1 MRLIFAGTPDFA
13 AVALAALIRAGHDV
27 PLVLTQPDRPEGRGL
42 KLHASPVKLLAR
54 QHGIAVFQ
62 PLSLKNTE
70 AHKVIG
76 DVNAETMIVA
86 AFGLLLPQAVLDIP
100 AHGCLNI
107 HASLLPRW
115 RGAAPIHRAIEAGD
129 RETGITIMQMDAG
142 LDTGAMLLARKSN
155 IAADETTGSLHDKL
169 ARLGAECVVDVLAR
183 LQHIKPVAQPDE
195 GVSYARKITK
205 EEARI
210 DWNQSAQNIERKVR
224 AFNPSPVAFG
234 RLDGENLRIWRA
246 RAAPASAQSQLPGN
260 INIYNNQLVTVDC
273 GEGALRIEEVQK
285 AGGKRVNIEQFL
297 AGHSIKSGQKFDA

>member
-13 AVALAALIRAGHDV
+13 AVALAALIRAGHVV
-27 PLVLTQPDRPEGRGL
+27 PLVLTQPDRPAGRGM
-42 KLHASPVKLLAR
+42 KLHASPVKLLAQ

-62 PLSLKNTE
+62 PLSLKNAE
-70 AHKVIG
+70 AHKIIA
-76 DVNAETMIVA
+76 DVQADVMIVA

-100 AHGCLNI
+100 ARGCLNI

-142 LDTGAMLLARKSN
+142 LDTGAMLLAREIN

-183 LQHIKPVAQPDE
+183 LEQIKPVAQPDE
-195 GVSYARKITK
+195 GVTYARKITK

-210 DWNQSAQNIERKVR
+210 DWNQSVQSIERKVR

-234 RLDGENLRIWRA
+234 RLNGENLRIWRA
-246 RAAPASAQSQLPGN
+246 RAAPASAQSQRPGI
-260 INIYNNQLVTVDC
+260 INIYNNHIVTVDC
-273 GEGALRIEEVQK
+273 GDGALRLEEVQK
-285 AGGKRVNIEQFL
+285 AGGKRLDIEKFL
-297 AGHSIKSGQKFDA
+297 SGNAINSGQKFDA

>member
-13 AVALAALIRAGHDV
+13 AVALAALIRAGHVV
-27 PLVLTQPDRPEGRGL
+27 PLVLTQPDRPAGRGM
-42 KLHASPVKLLAR
+42 KLHASPVKLLAQ

-62 PLSLKNTE
+62 PLSLKNAE
-70 AHKVIG
+70 AHKIIA
-76 DVNAETMIVA
+76 DVHADVMIVA

-100 AHGCLNI
+100 ARGCLNI

-142 LDTGAMLLARKSN
+142 LDTGAMLLAREIN

-183 LQHIKPVAQPDE
+183 LEQIKPVAQPDE
-195 GVSYARKITK
+195 GVTYARKITK

-210 DWNQSAQNIERKVR
+210 DWNQSAQSIERKVR

-246 RAAPASAQSQLPGN
+246 RAAPASKQSQRPGK
-260 INIYNNQLVTVDC
+260 INIYNNHIVTVDC
-273 GEGALRIEEVQK
+273 GDGALRLEEVQK
-285 AGGKRVNIEQFL
+285 AGGKRLDIEKFL
-297 AGHSIKSGQKFDA
+297 SGNAMNSWQKFDA